1 MPLTIS
7 KKVVTLGHQ
16 LKNKRVK
23 TLDTKGILKIL

>member
-7 KKVVTLGHQ
+7 KKVVTIGHR

-23 TLDTKGILKIL
+23 TLDTKGI